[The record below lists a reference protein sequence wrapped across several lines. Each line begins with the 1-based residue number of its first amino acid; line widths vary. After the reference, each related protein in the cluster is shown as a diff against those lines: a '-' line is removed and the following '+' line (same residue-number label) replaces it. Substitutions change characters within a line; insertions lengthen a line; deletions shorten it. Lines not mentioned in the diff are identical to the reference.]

1 MEAAPFDH
9 AAALNACARGDESAF
24 HRLYDYEA
32 PHMLALCRRLVP
44 AADAESLLH
53 DIFVLLWR
61 NADQYDAVM
70 GPARPWIYNVLRH
83 VANSYRMR
91 NSAVPPLSAPALPPA
106 SAIRG
111 HLAPLANNADPL
123 AYEAVAH
130 AYLHGADY
138 QRLSVW
144 MRQDPVLLRQKVR
157 QALGEHSA

>member
-9 AAALNACARGDESAF
+9 AAALNACARGDEAAF
-24 HRLYDYEA
+24 HQLYDYEA
-32 PHMLALCRRLVP
+32 PHMLALCQRLVP
-44 AADAESLLH
+44 ASAENLLH
-53 DIFVLLWR
+53 DTFALLWR

-91 NSAVPPLSAPALPPA
+91 QNAVPPLSAPALPPA

-111 HLAPLANNADPL
+111 HLAQLADNGDPF
-123 AYEAVAH
+123 AYEAIAH

-138 QRLSVW
+138 PRLSVW
-144 MRQDPVLLRQKVR
+144 MRQDAALLKKKVR
-157 QALGEHSA
+157 QALEELSA